1 MTVHTIQLLPH
12 QAIRV
17 LTMVS
22 ISTLFIGTPAI
33 LPSVYGAEN
42 TKAGDTSLLREDAH
56 TLLKGNRTV
65 LATVLA
71 VTSDQI
77 KVDIGEVQPRFLPLK
92 QAQQK
97 GFPHLSE
104 GDDLIVVLNE
114 QNLLVDYHPLDGESS
129 AHTIIRG
136 ELSQNLPVGQETA
149 VISSGGK
156 EQSFTIRSQV
166 RSKVAAIPR
175 GATAVLLI
183 DETNQISD
191 VSLSRHQASGGA
203 GTHAQP
209 MSPIKG
215 SHRQVEGT
223 VTSPLQS
230 NHITIRTTSGADKPY
245 EVRDIL
251 HSKIGTLRSGDM
263 VILLV
268 DSDNKVIDVAI
279 PPKGK

>member
-136 ELSQNLPVGQETA
+136 EISQNLPVGQETA
-149 VISSGGK
+149 VIKSGGK

-175 GATAVLLI
+175 GATAVFLI

>member
-1 MTVHTIQLLPH
+1 MTVHMNRFLPH
-12 QAIRV
+12 QGFHLATAV
-17 LTMVS
+17 G
-22 ISTLFIGTPAI
+22 ISMI
-33 LPSVYGAEN
+33 LSGVPVAMTSAHAAEE
-42 TKAGDTSLLREDAH
+42 TKTGDTSQLREDAQ
-56 TLLKGNRTV
+56 TLLNGNRTV

-97 GFPHLSE
+97 GFPKVSE

-114 QNLLVDYHPLDGESS
+114 QNLLVDYHPLDGGTS

-136 ELSQNLPVGQETA
+136 ELSQTLPTGHETA
-149 VISSGGK
+149 VIKSGGK
-156 EQSFTIRSQV
+156 EQSFNIRSQA

-175 GATAVLLI
+175 GATAVFLI
-183 DETNQISD
+183 DETNQIAD
-191 VSLSRHQASGGA
+191 VSLSRQQAAQLAGA
-203 GTHAQP
+203 HSQ
-209 MSPIKG
+209 PIKG
-215 SHRQVEGT
+215 QHQQVEGT

-230 NHITIRTTSGADKPY
+230 NHITIRTPGGTDKPY

-251 HSKIGTLRSGDM
+251 QSKIATLHKGDA
-263 VILLV
+263 VVLLI
-268 DSDNKVIDVAI
+268 DGDNKVIDVAI

>member
-1 MTVHTIQLLPH
+1 MTAHRIQLLAH
-12 QAIRV
+12 KGMRLATLV
-17 LTMVS
+17 G
-22 ISTLFIGTPAI
+22 ISTMFIGVPAT
-33 LPSVYGAEN
+33 VTTAYGAEE
-42 TKAGDTSLLREDAH
+42 TKAGHTSRLRDDAE
-56 TLLKGNRTV
+56 TLLKGNRTL

-97 GFPHLSE
+97 GFPQLSE

-136 ELSQNLPVGQETA
+136 ELTQNLPVGQETA
-149 VISSGGK
+149 VIKSGGK
-156 EQSFTIRSQV
+156 EQSFTIRSQA

-175 GATAVLLI
+175 GATAVFLI

-191 VSLSRHQASGGA
+191 VSLSRHQAAGSP
-203 GTHAQP
+203 GTHAQA
-209 MSPIKG
+209 MSPIKAP
-215 SHRQVEGT
+215 HRQVEGT
-223 VTSPLQS
+223 VTSPLRS
-230 NHITIRTTSGADKPY
+230 NQITIRTTNGGDKPY
-245 EVRDIL
+245 EVREIL
-251 HSKIGTLRSGDM
+251 QPKIAALRSGDM

-279 PPKGK
+279 PPKGH

>member
-1 MTVHTIQLLPH
+1 MTVHTIRLLPH

-17 LTMVS
+17 ATMVS

-33 LPSVYGAEN
+33 LTSAYGAEN

-136 ELSQNLPVGQETA
+136 EISQNLPVGQETA
-149 VISSGGK
+149 VIKSGGK

-175 GATAVLLI
+175 GANAVFLI

-191 VSLSRHQASGGA
+191 VSLSRHQASGVA

-223 VTSPLQS
+223 VTSPLES

>member
-1 MTVHTIQLLPH
+1 MTVHTIRLRPH
-12 QAIRV
+12 KEIR
-17 LTMVS
+17 LATMLG
-22 ISTLFIGTPAI
+22 ISTLFIGTPMIVTSA
-33 LPSVYGAEN
+33 YGAEN
-42 TKAGDTSLLREDAH
+42 TKAGDTSLLRDDAQ

-65 LATVLA
+65 LATVLT

-149 VISSGGK
+149 VIKSGGK
-156 EQSFTIRSQV
+156 EQSFAIRSQV

-175 GATAVLLI
+175 GATAVFLI

-191 VSLSRHQASGGA
+191 VSLSRHQASGA

-251 HSKIGTLRSGDM
+251 QSKIGTLRSGDM

-268 DSDNKVIDVAI
+268 DGDNKVIDVAI